1 MVRMITNM
9 PTDIYEKVI
18 HANEKNIALW
28 KNRSQSYDMLTGL
41 IPLME
46 KILGYFKEDVN
57 LDLKEFE
64 KIHKNVEKINYSLE
78 TCIFGTMFLDK
89 ERYEGVVSKTDN
101 LVDVQKEVKNI
112 YDEMY
117 IKMVNVWE
125 QEKKQRHTC
134 CYCQNENFF
143 FPLSAYHD
151 YMQEYYGADKWKH
164 ETQNNEKMTCPACGS
179 TDRDR
184 LIILALKEM
193 DLSKKRIIQFAPSEV
208 INNFLKERENAEYV
222 TCDLFMDGVSY
233 KADIQNLNMIETE
246 TYDVWICSHVLEHV
260 QDDRMAMSELYR
272 ITKKGGYGFVL
283 VPLDLN
289 QTKTDE
295 EWGQS
300 VGECWRRFG
309 QDDHCRK
316 YAKKDCIE
324 RLTKSGFKVEQLTK
338 DYFGEMAFLE
348 NAISDTGVLYKVTKS

>member
-1 MVRMITNM
+1 MLA
-9 PTDIYEKVI
+9 DIYKKVI
-18 HANEKNIALW
+18 KANEKNIELW
-28 KNRSQSYDMLTGL
+28 KNRSRSYDILTGL

-46 KILGYFKEDVN
+46 KILGYFNSDVK
-57 LDLKEFE
+57 LAVEEFE
-64 KIHKNVEKINYSLE
+64 KIHTNVERINYSLE
-78 TCIFGTMFLDK
+78 KCIFGTKFLDK
-89 ERYEGVVSKTDN
+89 ERYENIVSSMDN
-101 LVDVQKEVKNI
+101 FLYVQTEVKKI
-112 YDEMY
+112 YNEMY

-125 QEKKQRHTC
+125 QEKKQRNTC

-151 YMQEYYGADKWKH
+151 FMQEYYGADKWKH

-179 TDRDR
+179 ADRER
-184 LIILALKEM
+184 LIILALKE
-193 DLSKKRIIQFAPSEV
+193 DNLSKKRIIQFAPSEV
-208 INNFLKERENAEYV
+208 IDNYLRERENIEYV
-222 TCDLFMDGVSY
+222 TCDLFMDGVTY
-233 KADIQNLNMIETE
+233 KEDIQNLNMIETE

-260 QDDRMAMSELYR
+260 QDDRKAISELYR
-272 ITKKGGYGFVL
+272 ITKKGGYGLVL

-316 YAKKDCIE
+316 YAKTDFIE
-324 RLTKSGFKVEQLTK
+324 RLTKAGFIVEQLTK

-348 NAISDTGVLYKVTKS
+348 NAISDTSVLYKVTKS